1 MKAFQSQ
8 TKIHWV
14 RSRTD
19 VLECR
24 FLCTSHTLTLLHPLG
39 KCCEEVS
46 RSLEEIFN
54 RHSKPKTEVISELNM
69 AEVSLSTNNNLHH
82 DDMQNQAAQG
92 ASQDHV
98 SRDPGSA
105 REKVP
110 DRDRRRRRSSLGS
123 LAQFV
128 RRSSA
133 DTGPPIIG
141 HEILA
146 NEAAARFQFRS
157 LVPKDNHGANKIN
170 RKNSM

>member
-1 MKAFQSQ
+1 M
-8 TKIHWV
+8 
-14 RSRTD
+14 
-19 VLECR
+19 LECR

-46 RSLEEIFN
+46 RSLEEIFY
-54 RHSKPKTEVISELNM
+54 RHGKPKKEVISEINI
-69 AEVSLSTNNNLHH
+69 AEVSLSANNLHH
-82 DDMQNQAAQG
+82 GDMQNQAVEG
-92 ASQDHV
+92 ASQDDKDDK
-98 SRDPGSA
+98 SQGPGSA
-105 REKVP
+105 REIP

-128 RRSSA
+128 RRCSA

-157 LVPKDNHGANKIN
+157 LVLKDNHGANKIN